1 MSMRVLLLLLTEFHK
16 THTGTFLYYTD
27 VLSQNTATT
36 TTAPITQTID
46 PPSTEQAT
54 TDTSTPSETCGRS
67 GWRRVAL
74 INMTDPSQ
82 DCPQG
87 FNLSDYFVRSCSRVE
102 NGFNDCSNSVTFSVD
117 SEYSQVCGRATAYRF
132 GQHSAFFGYN
142 VGVRDID
149 EAYVDGLSLTH
160 GSPRTHIWT
169 FASGLF
175 NGMSGDLFGAFRCPC
190 DFNNTYNSTPPYVGD
205 DYFCDSVATVDNY
218 NVDRFRFYPDNAF
231 IGKP

>member
-1 MSMRVLLLLLTEFHK
+1 M
-16 THTGTFLYYTD
+16 
-27 VLSQNTATT
+27 LSQNTATT
-36 TTAPITQTID
+36 TTAPITQTTD

-54 TDTSTPSETCGRS
+54 TDTDTPTPSETCGGS
-67 GWRRVAL
+67 GWRRVAF
-74 INMTDPSQ
+74 INMTDPNQ

-87 FNLSDYFVRSCSRVE
+87 FNLSDYSVRSCSRVE

-175 NGMSGDLFGAFRCPC
+175 NGTSLVTFLVLFAVLVILITLITLLLHMLGMTIFVIVLQQWTITMWTVFDSIQTMHSGMVRT
-190 DFNNTYNSTPPYVGD
+190 N
-205 DYFCDSVATVDNY
+205 
-218 NVDRFRFYPDNAF
+218 
-231 IGKP
+231 